1 MCADDFSLGYIA
13 YIYLNTL
20 SITVSA
26 VSVVWNIDLGIIA
39 GWVQL
44 HMKTV
49 EGGKRVGAETWVSQ
63 TLKGQVETETCK
75 HDRRMDTEVGGR
87 SVENNFKKE
96 EVDCI

>member
-1 MCADDFSLGYIA
+1 M
-13 YIYLNTL
+13 
-20 SITVSA
+20 SA

-44 HMKTV
+44 YMKKV
-49 EGGKRVGAETWVSQ
+49 EGGKRAEVETWISQ

-75 HDRRMDTEVGGR
+75 HDRRMDIEVGGR
-87 SVENNFKKE
+87 SVEYNFKKE